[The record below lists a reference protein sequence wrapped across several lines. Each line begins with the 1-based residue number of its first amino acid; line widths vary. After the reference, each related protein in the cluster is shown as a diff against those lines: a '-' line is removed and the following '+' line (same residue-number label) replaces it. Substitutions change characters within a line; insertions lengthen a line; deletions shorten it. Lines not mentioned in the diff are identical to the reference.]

1 MSVPFDQPGECDMIS
16 IPKIGQVA
24 LVIWAAFH
32 ILTIELILNTRAY
45 LVVPVELTLR
55 LDRVFSTG
63 TAGLADMMVLFL
75 VGSVF
80 YLGYLLLLR
89 RFEEPGS
96 SKISLAVL
104 VFASVLLNVLLII
117 RVRIGGDVVRNITF
131 AAAFLRGYN
140 PYSITGYELNQLIQT
155 GKVSAPL
162 VAGYLDH
169 RFDYPPITLLY
180 YSVVLFLASDFLRA
194 YVLTEIGL
202 TTMRFAGSF
211 LIYRICRL
219 QGISYLLPVGLFLM
233 NPLMIYSSYDGKE
246 EALLV
251 VLSLLSIYL
260 FSLRKTSMSGIA
272 LALSTLTKYVTVL
285 YWPILALYER
295 KIRQSLLL
303 SLGYVAT
310 ILAISGPFLV
320 GSPFVFSFVFWQMS
334 RPCNS
339 LLNIFCY
346 DAANPFSIARF
357 VAGLAYLSIFA
368 VLAISVRSERG
379 FSRMTGMLTAA
390 TIIAVIFARSFFI
403 WYLDWFSISIYFAQ
417 KKATFSYILPLILPL
432 VAVPSL
438 FG

>member
-1 MSVPFDQPGECDMIS
+1 
-16 IPKIGQVA
+16 
-24 LVIWAAFH
+24 
-32 ILTIELILNTRAY
+32 
-45 LVVPVELTLR
+45 
-55 LDRVFSTG
+55 
-63 TAGLADMMVLFL
+63 
-75 VGSVF
+75 
-80 YLGYLLLLR
+80 
-89 RFEEPGS
+89 
-96 SKISLAVL
+96 
-104 VFASVLLNVLLII
+104 
-117 RVRIGGDVVRNITF
+117 
-131 AAAFLRGYN
+131 
-140 PYSITGYELNQLIQT
+140 
-155 GKVSAPL
+155 
-162 VAGYLDH
+162 
-169 RFDYPPITLLY
+169 
-180 YSVVLFLASDFLRA
+180 
-194 YVLTEIGL
+194 
-202 TTMRFAGSF
+202 
-211 LIYRICRL
+211 
-219 QGISYLLPVGLFLM
+219 M

-310 ILAISGPFLV
+310 VLAISGPFLV